1 MDNNPKARPKLK
13 DIPIEANDL
22 DAVLNMSIRSIQLG
36 RRAKFPETEQ
46 GLEDFKQC
54 SIDYLEFVRTTN
66 NNPANENRII
76 PDIEGWCAF
85 MGTTRATILTY
96 EKTRSEE
103 WKEFI
108 LQVKNII
115 TACKKQLAFRQKIP
129 TLLAVFDLTNNSD
142 YVNTS
147 EFKLKPDTTENIK
160 KALSAAELPK
170 LGAMKANRDSELL
183 PRLGGNAGENRNI

>member
-1 MDNNPKARPKLK
+1 MENNMKARPKLK
-13 DIPIEANDL
+13 DIPIEAHDL
-22 DAVLNMSIRSIQLG
+22 DAVLDMSIRSIQLG
-36 RRAKFPETEQ
+36 RPAKFPETEQ

-54 SIDYLEFVRTTN
+54 SIDYLEFVRRTN

-76 PDIEGWCAF
+76 PDIEGWAAF
-85 MGTTRATILTY
+85 LGTTRQTILTY
-96 EKTRSEE
+96 EKTRDEE
-103 WKEFI
+103 WQEFI

-147 EFKLKPDTTENIK
+147 EFKLKPDNVQNKQPTVTLESIREGIAKLGQNK
-160 KALSAAELPK
+160 AEL
-170 LGAMKANRDSELL
+170 LSQDSEEQ
-183 PRLGGNAGENRNI
+183 GEN